1 MHLEE
6 RDDDALPEVTD
17 SISVLSS
24 SSSSGFVVERSSLHK
39 KRSKTS
45 RVKKRTEK
53 AGTVGV
59 AIGNNQHTLLTEGKK
74 VYFDVNRY
82 CDCHSFLVPGALSS
96 FCVRIVCTAACV
108 RVCL

>member
-1 MHLEE
+1 MHVEE
-6 RDDDALPEVTD
+6 RDDDALPEETD
-17 SISVLSS
+17 SISVS

-39 KRSKTS
+39 KRSKNC
-45 RVKKRTEK
+45 RVKKMTEK

-59 AIGNNQHTLLTEGKK
+59 AIGNNQHTLLREKK
-74 VYFDVNRY
+74 RVYFDVNRY
-82 CDCHSFLVPGALSS
+82 CDCHSFLVLGALSS

>member
-74 VYFDVNRY
+74 YISMLTVIVIVTRFSY
-82 CDCHSFLVPGALSS
+82 LVH
-96 FCVRIVCTAACV
+96 
-108 RVCL
+108 CLRFASV